1 MNLWPAWLA
10 ALVHAIPGSTQT
22 LLGRSTMLK
31 TDFDFLSS
39 SVAIPFHAMAT
50 ASGVVAL
57 MILLRPLSR
66 ELTSL

>member
-10 ALVHAIPGSTQT
+10 VLVHVTPGSTQT

-39 SVAIPFHAMAT
+39 SVAIPSHATAT

-57 MILLRPLSR
+57 MIPLRPLSR